1 MFAPQDVLSGD
12 QIKMEVLLKVVRD
25 FLVEKTHLEDMW
37 IPDRDSQVVI
47 TAMNIPVTIPA
58 HESTLD

>member
-25 FLVEKTHLEDMW
+25 FLVEKTHLEDM
-37 IPDRDSQVVI
+37 
-47 TAMNIPVTIPA
+47 
-58 HESTLD
+58 